1 LSTAVTCTHTSS
13 GKPLRVVILALLFV
27 GAALIGYVAGSD
39 SPAQVHTYTGT
50 VVGVCSHQSGGIP
63 GCFAITPD
71 PGTAGSDGYY
81 AGSGDVSFGSPPEG
95 SMFPRVGDRV
105 IVTVA
110 SVMDAGSAV
119 VGISPVHDG

>member
-1 LSTAVTCTHTSS
+1 MSTALTCTRTSF
-13 GKPLRVVILALLFV
+13 GKPLRVVILALLFA
-27 GAALIGYVAGSD
+27 GAGSIGYVAGSD
-39 SPAQVHTYTGT
+39 SPAQVYTYTGT
-50 VVGVCSHQSGGIP
+50 VVGVCSHQSGSIP

-71 PGTAGSDGYY
+71 PGTAERDAYY
-81 AGSGDVSFGSPPEG
+81 AGVGDVSFGSPPEG
-95 SMFPRVGDRV
+95 SPILRVGDRV